1 MATVI
6 ATSNSAGDSLRT
18 TASARPPIAAGAAHG
33 MAATRRPFRSPPTR
47 MLGVYAPG
55 RRGPVERLW
64 HACRRA
70 GRGLRR
76 ILLLGFM
83 LLMLGGIAL
92 SGLAGAYMVKRALRI
107 DVVPGVDMLPDDF
120 IESYLGRLRS

>member
-1 MATVI
+1 
-6 ATSNSAGDSLRT
+6 
-18 TASARPPIAAGAAHG
+18 
-33 MAATRRPFRSPPTR
+33 
-47 MLGVYAPG
+47 
-55 RRGPVERLW
+55 
-64 HACRRA
+64 
-70 GRGLRR
+70 
-76 ILLLGFM
+76 M